1 MRAFALL
8 AVAAAALAV
17 AACPPSPPAN
27 APPGPTQLLPPEPQA
42 PPPPPPV
49 AQTFDAGPPEAL
61 SGSSCD
67 TDADCGSGVCE
78 GFGCGPRQ
86 GVCMPADRRCT
97 RDLRAYC
104 GCDGATFRASGS
116 CPGRRYSHRGEC
128 GAPRAAGAACAADD
142 QCASGICEGQGC
154 GEQETGVCAAAGRM
168 CTADVVPYC
177 GCDGKTFGASSGCP
191 QRRFAH
197 RGKCK

>member
-1 MRAFALL
+1 VRALALL
-8 AVAAAALAV
+8 AVAAAVIAV

-27 APPGPTQLLPPEPQA
+27 APPGPQQVLPPEPKA
-42 PPPPPPV
+42 PPRVPIV
-49 AQTFDAGPPEAL
+49 SIFDAGSPEAL
-61 SGSSCD
+61 SGANCD

-78 GFGCGPRQ
+78 GFGCGAGQ
-86 GVCMPADRRCT
+86 GICMPADRRCT
-97 RDLRAYC
+97 RDLRPYC

-116 CPGRRYSHRGEC
+116 CPGQRYAHRGEC
-128 GAPRAAGAACAADD
+128 GAPRAAGGPCAADD
-142 QCASGICEGQGC
+142 QCASGICEGPGC
-154 GEQETGVCAAAGRM
+154 GEAETGVCAAAGRM